1 MTHFSPEDLLCYLY
15 KETTPEMTTAIEAA
29 LQLDWTLR
37 EKLAVLKAA
46 HDRLQTLVEAP
57 RTEAVLNILRYAAKP
72 AETAVRK

>member
-29 LQLDWTLR
+29 LQQDWTLR

-46 HDRLQTLVEAP
+46 HDRLQSLVEAP
-57 RTEAVLNILRYAAKP
+57 RTEVVLNILRYASQP
-72 AETAVRK
+72 ETTVRK